1 MVRFTKIS
9 QLNFQEVKM
18 SRNERRDSMSGEQMR
33 EWQLTERG
41 FADQMSFSQEGYRTI
56 QSYIWALEF
65 YFAKKE
71 IEHIHDVLDKVAAYV
86 AQNPQD
92 VKLFWRFY
100 GTFVSLLKQNAPADK
115 NWNNCLT
122 EEEAGAK
129 DDPKA
134 LIPVLH
140 IMADEIM
147 GKVYVR
153 THAYGN
159 AKSIILEIQQ
169 YICAHFSEDISL
181 SALSRQFTISEKY
194 LSSLFKTVV
203 GQNLVSFVNEV
214 RIENAKQ
221 ILKETTLSVQCI
233 AELCGFNDYFYF
245 SKVFKKKTGVTATQ
259 YRAQAQE
266 GSI

>member
-1 MVRFTKIS
+1 
-9 QLNFQEVKM
+9 
-18 SRNERRDSMSGEQMR
+18 MSGEQKDR
-33 EWQLTERG
+33 QLTERG
-41 FADQMSFSQEGYRTI
+41 FSDQMSFSQEGYRTI

-65 YFAKKE
+65 YFAKQE
-71 IEHIHDVLDKVAAYV
+71 TEHIHDVIDKVAAYV
-86 AQNPQD
+86 VKNPQD

-100 GTFVSLLKQNAPADK
+100 DVFVSLLKQNAPADK
-115 NWNNCLT
+115 NFNDCLK
-122 EEEAGAK
+122 EEDASAK
-129 DDPKA
+129 YDPET
-134 LIPVLH
+134 LIPILHVMVDEVL
-140 IMADEIM
+140 

-159 AKSIILEIQQ
+159 AKSIIMEIQQ

-214 RIENAKQ
+214 RIEKAKQ